1 MKTISTLPL
10 SHISFPHWHTDD
22 REVGVVV
29 AKAAFVLSTD
39 GARASQP
46 PALDMADLFE
56 GDDPASS
63 ALLREQ
69 DIAPFKPRTD
79 LTIRGSARS
88 LDSTARR
95 DWPVSVSIPDRLSYG
110 FHVRGPSR
118 WQKIMTRWQLG
129 QPELTTEVPL
139 TYALAYGGS
148 CRQGDQ
154 VAFFNQNP
162 AGQGFMT
169 EPAARDV
176 DGWAAPQIGL
186 LAEFMAAQPF
196 TPMAVHGTMPLAKG
210 WLPRRASAGT
220 FDDAWQRDRHP
231 RMPLDYDLGFWN
243 AAPLRLQI
251 APHLQG
257 NENLQLR
264 GVSHLR
270 ETVTLVLPK
279 VGLALQSHST
289 GDAIPMVL
297 DTVDIDIGAIDQG
310 RATATILWRALVA
323 DRDAFFPAE
332 IVRG

>member
-1 MKTISTLPL
+1 MKTTSTLPL

-22 REVGVVV
+22 SEVGVVV

-39 GARASQP
+39 GARVTRP

-56 GDDPASS
+56 GDPATS
-63 ALLREQ
+63 ALSREQ

-88 LDSTARR
+88 FDNAARR
-95 DWPVSVSIPDRLSYG
+95 DWPVSISIPDRLSYG

-118 WQKIMTRWQLG
+118 WHKTGSRWQLG
-129 QPELTTEVPL
+129 QPELATEVPL

-148 CRQGDQ
+148 TRQGDQ
-154 VAFFNQNP
+154 VVFFDQNP

-169 EPAARDV
+169 EVAARDL
-176 DGWAAPQIGL
+176 DGWPAPQIGL
-186 LAEFMAAQPF
+186 LAEFAAAQPF

-220 FDDAWQRDRHP
+220 FDAAWERNRHP

-257 NENLQLR
+257 DETLLLR
-264 GVSHLR
+264 GVSHLH
-270 ETVTLVLPK
+270 ETLTLALPK
-279 VGLALQSHST
+279 VGLALQSHPT

-297 DTVDIDIGAIDQG
+297 DTVDIDVATIDQG
-310 RATATILWRALVA
+310 HATVTMLWRALVA